1 MNLLFCFCG
10 GQTQAKEEND
20 EVSLLNILKDVSSD
34 VPFRSERGQLA
45 SFELDGSK
53 QRVYETLKLLV
64 KKHHY
69 TIQRLENILSG
80 LNIWL
85 YSVPNPPGSISRN
98 PSTKFQHHRV
108 LRVFLGTEEDWK
120 QFKTGTNREVSF
132 FLEDTGFEEKE

>member
-10 GQTQAKEEND
+10 EETHQKSEDD
-20 EVSLLNILKDVSSD
+20 EVSLLNILKNVSSD

-45 SFELDGSK
+45 SFDSDGSK

-69 TIQRLENILSG
+69 TIQRLEDILSG

-108 LRVFLGTEEDWK
+108 LRVFLGTKEDWN
-120 QFKTGTNREVSF
+120 QFKSSTNREVSF